1 MKNITIKLGKAMT
14 ANDRV
19 AELER
24 LERWEREHPTWCMP
38 GRKDLPEMLA
48 AAREDRERELAPLT
62 EAIKSAEGRATAR
75 TITAQQVID
84 ELAGITAG
92 LGIAKKTLVG
102 AEISMDLNAQAF
114 PRSYKWTAQSTIL
127 RAEYKTAGWTVTD
140 VRRGDTR
147 KPANRV
153 DLTLPAAAEQAILD
167 RARRGEIR

>member
-1 MKNITIKLGKAMT
+1 MMSIKLGKAMM

-19 AELER
+19 AEMER
-24 LERWEREHPTWCMP
+24 LERWEREHPTWIMP
-38 GRKDLPEMLA
+38 GRKELPGMLA

-62 EAIKSAEGRATAR
+62 EAIKAAEGRATVR

-102 AEISMDLNAQAF
+102 ATISMDLNAQAL
-114 PRSYKWTAQSTIL
+114 PHSYKWTALSTII
-127 RAEYKTAGWTVTD
+127 RAEYKAAGWTVTD
-140 VRRGDTR
+140 VSRGEMRR
-147 KPANRV
+147 PANRV